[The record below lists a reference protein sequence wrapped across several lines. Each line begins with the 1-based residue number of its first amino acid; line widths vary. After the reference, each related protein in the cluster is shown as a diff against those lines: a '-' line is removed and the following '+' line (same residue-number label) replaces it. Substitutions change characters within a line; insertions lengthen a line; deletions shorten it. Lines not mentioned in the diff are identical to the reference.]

1 MSKEYEVEVELDMK
15 FVDTVKTRS
24 KAEAVRKAFEKMH
37 KYTGLLPA
45 EYFVRSGFD
54 NDELPVRVDGEDFYQ

>member
-1 MSKEYEVEVELDMK
+1 MSNEYEVEVELDMK
-15 FVDTVKTRS
+15 FVDIVKARS

-37 KYTGLLPA
+37 KYTELLPE

-54 NDELPVRVDGEDFYQ
+54 DDDLPVRVDWEDFYR